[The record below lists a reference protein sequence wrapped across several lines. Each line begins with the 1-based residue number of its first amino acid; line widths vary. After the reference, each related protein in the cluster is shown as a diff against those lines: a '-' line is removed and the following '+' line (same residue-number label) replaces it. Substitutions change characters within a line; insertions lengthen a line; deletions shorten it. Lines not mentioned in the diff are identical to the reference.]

1 MRIVTIR
8 KLRNK
13 LCGACVGR
21 RPNDFLFGRIRF
33 AIGDIRAD
41 GVIEQQYL
49 LADQGNVIS
58 QALHREVADILS
70 VDSDLAAFDIVESW
84 DKIEDRRFSCARRT
98 NQRNSF
104 AGLNIQIDATQ
115 GCRFVRIAE
124 MNVFKPDLAPGVEN
138 RPSIFAFSDIRPKVK
153 TENTRCAAARPC

>member
-1 MRIVTIR
+1 M
-8 KLRNK
+8 
-13 LCGACVGR
+13 
-21 RPNDFLFGRIRF
+21 NDFLFGRIHGLWAIF
-33 AIGDIRAD
+33 ARTVSSNSSISWRIT
-41 GVIEQQYL
+41 
-49 LADQGNVIS
+49 GNVIS

-84 DKIEDRRFSCARRT
+84 DKIEDAMGACARRT

-104 AGLNIQIDATQ
+104 AGFNIQIDAIQ

-138 RPSIFAFSDIRPKVK
+138 RPSIFAFGDIRPKVK
-153 TENTRCAAARPC
+153 TGEHALRGRETLLKGGVKLAMFFMGL